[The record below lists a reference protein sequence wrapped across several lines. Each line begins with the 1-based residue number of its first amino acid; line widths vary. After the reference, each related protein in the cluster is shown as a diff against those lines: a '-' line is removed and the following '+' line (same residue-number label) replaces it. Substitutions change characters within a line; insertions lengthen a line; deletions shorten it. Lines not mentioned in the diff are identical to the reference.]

1 MLLDELIPLL
11 DLPLFVP
18 IILFEL
24 PAPNKPPI
32 LSLNIISSRSKR
44 KKMFLKS

>member
-11 DLPLFVP
+11 DLPLFIP

-32 LSLNIISSRSKR
+32 FS
-44 KKMFLKS
+44 LKSLVLEVKKLKKCFKS